1 MRWYHA
7 KVQNKL
13 KPKKTMEIMDKIMDV
28 AKGIMSLLG
37 VSLGIAIFS
46 ELLFGKF
53 LGDFSVV
60 GNLLT
65 VTEKMGSAGLVGLV
79 ALMLIVSF
87 VNKK

>member
-1 MRWYHA
+1 
-7 KVQNKL
+7 
-13 KPKKTMEIMDKIMDV
+13 MEIMEKIMDV
-28 AKGIMSLLG
+28 AKGIMNLLS

-60 GNLLT
+60 GNLLA

-79 ALMLIVSF
+79 ALMLVVSF